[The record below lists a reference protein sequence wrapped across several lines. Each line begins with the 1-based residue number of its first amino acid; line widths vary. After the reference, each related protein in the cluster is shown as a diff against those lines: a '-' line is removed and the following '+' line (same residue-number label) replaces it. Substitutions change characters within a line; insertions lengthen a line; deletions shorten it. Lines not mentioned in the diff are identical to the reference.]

1 MLKSKIRKKI
11 LKIRQNKN
19 KEKISI
25 KFIKIYNLLK
35 NITNLKKKIVGGYY
49 PINYEID
56 DLKILKEFEKK
67 NIKISLPVIKKNF
80 SMKFIQCSLKDPFK
94 INAYGIPEPIKGKIV
109 KPDILLIPLVAFD
122 KKLNRLGY
130 GAGFYDRIIKSLKK
144 NKKLITIGLAFDFQ
158 KVYFIPISKYD
169 QKLDF
174 IVTNKKI
181 LK

>member
-19 KEKISI
+19 KGKISI
-25 KFIKIYNLLK
+25 KFIKIFNLLK

>member
-19 KEKISI
+19 KGKISI